1 MGPVEAPHHRAAP
14 AVEVALA
21 EDPDLPVYAPSNEA
35 VSSHLSAMGFRDFL
49 SGVGRSSALPA
60 EPAFDTSGVVAIE
73 AGSKHEETVAPLP
86 GVFAAL
92 SLPLYP
98 G

>member
-1 MGPVEAPHHRAAP
+1 LRPLEFIDAYGLVGTACALR
-14 AVEVALA
+14 VALA
-21 EDPDLPVYAPSNEA
+21 EDPDLPVYAPLNEA

-73 AGSKHEETVAPLP
+73 AGSKQRRQSRRCRAC
-86 GVFAAL
+86 
-92 SLPLYP
+92 SLR
-98 G
+98 